1 VSVTISCC
9 TWVEEKWNSGADET
23 SSEGVVLFDE
33 EHFLDLKHIRSLEKK
48 ATNQSLTPTESE
60 ESFGNLGEVDVFAL
74 KLQDFRAQIETFLRE
89 CK

>member
-1 VSVTISCC
+1 
-9 TWVEEKWNSGADET
+9 
-23 SSEGVVLFDE
+23 
-33 EHFLDLKHIRSLEKK
+33 LEKK
-48 ATNQSLTPTESE
+48 ATNESLTLTESK